1 MPFLLVAKPR
11 PHVTLVTL
19 NRPERM
25 NAMSFDVMIGVPAG
39 TGGDQPRQRHPRG
52 RAALSAALLM
62 VFGGRLAG

>member
-25 NAMSFDVMIGVPAG
+25 NAMSFDVMIPF
-39 TGGDQPRQRHPRG
+39 RQALEEISRDNDTLTF
-52 RAALSAALLM
+52 RAASSCAAS
-62 VFGGRLAG
+62 VV